1 MSPRILTIV
10 FFLFVGA
17 IRADAGVI
25 VESGVEQLSI
35 SQDAK
40 LSVLT
45 SWVASQQ
52 ADDPLSDYVD
62 GKSRDT
68 LAGVAMVTSQSNSTH
83 ALSRTDFQLSDPPF
97 LLWQIAFA
105 NAILPPSP
113 LLDGL
118 LKPS

>member
-1 MSPRILTIV
+1 M
-10 FFLFVGA
+10 FFLLVGA
-17 IRADAGVI
+17 VRVDAGVI
-25 VESGVEQLSI
+25 VESGVERLSI

-52 ADDPLSDYVD
+52 ADEPLSDYVD
-62 GKSRDT
+62 GKCRDT

-83 ALSRTDFQLSDPPF
+83 ALSRTEFQLSDTPF

-105 NAILPPSP
+105 NATLPPSP